1 MKDAYEILRKG
12 VTLEPVDESHFY
24 RLIRDFRRSYLDSQ
38 NYEERLL
45 LHRCPNEFRG
55 EVLRDL
61 DSYLQKMHQ
70 REEMRDIHGNTA
82 GYTSTSISEIWKA
95 DKRLKSLYNATKK
108 YCEIR
113 DRDCNIIAVH
123 VAEYRALRKLFF
135 SIQRSINKP
144 YIQKKH
150 AMGLWVQ
157 SLENVPAEAHRDY
170 YIYLLDYG
178 WSEPL
183 ADALIQNFAKMASL
197 AAENRAVVIRGTHR
211 VHFEDEVLSY
221 HHINGADAE
230 DLLPAILITNRNP
243 HKFRHVYQ
251 PGDAGPVENDL
262 RLILIPL
269 KKFCNTTTEV
279 VQLVER
285 LFTDIKQQKALK
297 DFRIA
302 KEIIKDDRRA
312 KADSIIL
319 APDEGGQ
326 AIPMEEVVSYLNSGR
341 SDTLNV
347 EKIVLPIHFEDRS
360 GNEFERLAFAFV
372 NSYKSWD
379 TLEWLGQTGDD
390 DGRDIWGVTG
400 GKTFCYQCA
409 NYRSLATK
417 KVTDDIDKLVKEGAI
432 PDCFI
437 VICGGRVSVN
447 SRTLIKNYAAQY
459 GVKETEVWTGPEFEE
474 KLRKYTPELI
484 RRFVHGEEFPE
495 QQIQEDKRI
504 VKVLAECFDRPAFT
518 TPFRQ
523 EVNIPDFEKAITD
536 TIEVLNTGMHR
547 LRDGTLIRKIPSRHE
562 ITDTQIKGQITSI
575 YKTVVELRDKFI
587 SLKRDKE
594 IQRCSCGQTD
604 CPTYMLS
611 ENACRQMDEI
621 RGKIFNQF
629 KSINRSIILNFNDY
643 ERDGK

>member
-1 MKDAYEILRKG
+1 MKDAYEILGRAAIP
-12 VTLEPVDESHFY
+12 EPVDEDRFCQ
-24 RLIRDFRRSYLDSQ
+24 LIGDFRRSYLDSQ

-45 LHRCPNEFRG
+45 LHRRPNEFKG
-55 EVLRDL
+55 EIIRDL
-61 DSYLQKMHQ
+61 GDYLQKMHQ
-70 REEMRDIHGNTA
+70 REEMRDTYGKTA
-82 GYTSTSISEIWKA
+82 GYVVGTISEIWKA
-95 DKRLKSLYNATKK
+95 DKRLKSLYDAIKK

-113 DRDCNIIAVH
+113 ERDFDIIAVH
-123 VAEYRALRKLFF
+123 VAEYRALQKLFF
-135 SIQRSINKP
+135 KIQHSINKP
-144 YIQKKH
+144 YTNKKDK
-150 AMGLWVQ
+150 MGLWVQ
-157 SLENVPAEAHRDY
+157 SLENVPTEAHRDY

-183 ADALIQNFAKMASL
+183 ADALMQNFEKMASL
-197 AAENRAVVIRGTHR
+197 AAENKAVVIRGTHR

-243 HKFRHVYQ
+243 HKFKHVYQ
-251 PGDAGPVENDL
+251 PGDVEPVENDL

-269 KKFCNTTTEV
+269 KKFCKTTTEV

-302 KEIIKDDRRA
+302 KETIKDYRRA

-326 AIPMEEVVSYLNSGR
+326 TIPMEKVVSYLNSGR
-341 SDTLNV
+341 PDALNV
-347 EKIVLPIHFEDRS
+347 EKIVFPIHFEDRS

-390 DGRDIWGVTG
+390 DGRDIWGVAN

-432 PDCFI
+432 PNCFI
-437 VICGGRVSVN
+437 VICGGRVSVS
-447 SRTLIKNYAAQY
+447 SRSTIKSYAEQCGIKEVEIWA
-459 GVKETEVWTGPEFEE
+459 GVEFEE
-474 KLRKYTPELI
+474 KLRKLTPDLI

-495 QQIQEDKRI
+495 QQAQGDKFI

-518 TPFRQ
+518 TPFHR

-562 ITDTQIKGQITSI
+562 IADDRIKDQVTGI
-575 YKTVVELRDKFI
+575 YKSVVELRDTFI
-587 SLKRDKE
+587 DLKRKKE
-594 IQRCSCGQTD
+594 IEPCDCGQAD
-604 CPTYMLS
+604 CPTYLLS
-611 ENACRQMDEI
+611 DKACNRMDMI
-621 RGKIFNQF
+621 RGEIFSKF
-629 KSINRSIILNFNDY
+629 RGINGNFNLHV
-643 ERDGK
+643 E